1 MPMKLIIYDLDG
13 TLVDTLQDIAQAA
26 NHMLAQLGL
35 PPRRE
40 EEIRRYIGSG
50 LHELVRRCLQTDDSR
65 RIEQGATLYR
75 AFYAQ
80 HLLDY
85 SRLYPGAQ
93 TVLESFK
100 ARRQAV
106 ITNKPNPYSRQIL
119 EALGVAS
126 YFFKLIAGDEEFPKK
141 PDPASVQA
149 LMRAAD
155 AQPSETVLVGDSL
168 IDIETGRQAGI
179 VTVGIEHGFA
189 ENGELSSADLLVKNF
204 SGLLEAAKQHRW

>member
-1 MPMKLIIYDLDG
+1 MKLIIYDLDG

-35 PPRRE
+35 PPKPT

-50 LHELVRRCLQTDDSR
+50 LHELVCRCLQTDDHQ
-65 RIEQGATLYR
+65 RIDQGARLYR
-75 AFYAQ
+75 AFYTQ
-80 HLLDY
+80 HLLDF
-85 SRLYPGAQ
+85 SRLYPYAQ
-93 TVLESFK
+93 TVLDYFR
-100 ARRQAV
+100 ARHQAV

-141 PDPASVQA
+141 PDPTAVQA
-149 LMRAAD
+149 LMRAAG
-155 AQPSETVLVGDSL
+155 AKPSETVFVGDSL

-179 VTVGIEHGFA
+179 LTVGIEHGFA
-189 ENGELSSADLLVKNF
+189 ENDELSSADLIVKDF
-204 SGLLEAAKQHRW
+204 SVLLEVAKKHNW